1 MTTDNVP
8 APRRKIDKSNQ
19 LVRRALA
26 DSIEQIGRWRMDAA
40 LMQARAGRRL
50 NDADRMALRRQCTN
64 IEAGIMEI
72 RTGLIVDLAE
82 APSRIKAHSRVVDVE
97 KALDNLEATLGDLQ
111 RHLAAN

>member
-1 MTTDNVP
+1 MTIDDTPV
-8 APRRKIDKSNQ
+8 PRRKTDKSNQ

-26 DSIEQIGRWRMDAA
+26 DSIDQIGRWRMDAA
-40 LMQARAGRRL
+40 LIEARAARRL
-50 NDADRMALRRQCTN
+50 SDEERVALRRQCTT